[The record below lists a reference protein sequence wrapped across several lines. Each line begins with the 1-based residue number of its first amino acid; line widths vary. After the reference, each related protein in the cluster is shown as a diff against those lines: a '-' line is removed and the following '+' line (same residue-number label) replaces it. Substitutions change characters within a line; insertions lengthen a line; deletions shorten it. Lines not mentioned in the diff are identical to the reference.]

1 MPFSERV
8 TSCTL
13 VHMELALSA
22 TSRATACIID
32 CKATTLKLISWL
44 PVSGSIR
51 GSEASVPPYVVMVLG
66 PGATA
71 RPAMVAIAIEV

>member
-1 MPFSERV
+1 MLFPQCV
-8 TSCTL
+8 TSCTV
-13 VHMELALSA
+13 VHMKLALSA

-44 PVSGSIR
+44 PVSGGIR
-51 GSEASVPPYVVMVLG
+51 GSKASMPPYVVMVLG

-71 RPAMVAIAIEV
+71 RPAMVAIEV